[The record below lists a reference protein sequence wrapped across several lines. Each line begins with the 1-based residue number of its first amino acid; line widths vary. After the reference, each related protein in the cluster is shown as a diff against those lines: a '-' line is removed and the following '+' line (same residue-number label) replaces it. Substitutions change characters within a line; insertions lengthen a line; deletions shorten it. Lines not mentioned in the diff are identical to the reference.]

1 MAVGAAFVLGPVF
14 LGKDWIMR
22 VLWLSAAL
30 CGAVGTSL
38 MLEGWGAG
46 YASFVVKTAS
56 LDEDGECIFAIINII
71 LGALVAAS
79 FATKVVGLAIFGVGA
94 IAAGYASNIA
104 VPTYV
109 VPFVKEQYPEMV
121 LQDWYTYA
129 AVGILALIG
138 GYVFTA
144 LAFAVVDVVLGLI
157 GAYLIAD
164 GTLELIV
171 ANELVPPDVEESIQL
186 EDNLRYYV
194 LALAALIFFVRS
206 RLVEKPRGGRV
217 GTQSS
222 SVGDKDRTTGVPP
235 GSTHDLILMGTLGVA
250 ARDGGLGCSC
260 MSNAGFSRA
269 TMSDADALDR
279 GVWGLAP
286 GGRPDLVPIFAG
298 CDVRVA
304 CLARATSGCDAV
316 RASAARSGGA
326 GGDDETV
333 VYLVSG
339 IARSDPRGVGRRVVR
354 SS

>member
-1 MAVGAAFVLGPVF
+1 MAAALPTVSALPTTVCEGRAVLFTYLKFLSAYVVEVDIEGFQEAFVTRSFSAGTLMAVGAAFVLGPVF

-157 GAYLIAD
+157 GAYLVAD
-164 GTLELIV
+164 GTLELII

-206 RLVEKPRGGRV
+206 RLVEKPRGGR
-217 GTQSS
+217 GGYSE
-222 SVGDKDRTTGVPP
+222 
-235 GSTHDLILMGTLGVA
+235 LI
-250 ARDGGLGCSC
+250 
-260 MSNAGFSRA
+260 
-269 TMSDADALDR
+269 
-279 GVWGLAP
+279 
-286 GGRPDLVPIFAG
+286 GR
-298 CDVRVA
+298 
-304 CLARATSGCDAV
+304 
-316 RASAARSGGA
+316 
-326 GGDDETV
+326 
-333 VYLVSG
+333 
-339 IARSDPRGVGRRVVR
+339 
-354 SS
+354 